1 MRLSDSLSESLLS
14 ESLSLICLR
23 LAGGFALV
31 TSGFALVT
39 GASGW
44 ASSSLESNDG
54 RLMAAVLEAVLGL
67 VRASMIDGCFASV
80 GERGEGER
88 STMEQQLLRNSM

>member
-54 RLMAAVLEAVLGL
+54 RLMAAVLGL